1 MTYKAIS
8 TKGSKLAVSIS
19 STLTDIPGVENFS
32 INNGEEAVWED
43 GNLLTD
49 FDTLQ
54 ATGVGGGASISG
66 TLWLDPLDAVHQ
78 FLQTCKNNGG
88 VPSAAANVVGKAH
101 LGASGVIWDW
111 TGILTKWDA
120 KAERKS
126 GWSVDFEFKIDDRM
140 DLNEADP
147 T

>member
-1 MTYKAIS
+1 MTYKAVNA
-8 TKGSKLAVSIS
+8 KGSKLQVTIATV
-19 STLTDIPGVENFS
+19 LTDVPGVQSFT

-54 ATGVGGGASISG
+54 ASGVGGGASISG
-66 TLWLDPLDAVHQ
+66 TLWFDPLDPVHQ
-78 FLQTCKNNGG
+78 FLQLCKNIGG
-88 VPSAAANVVGKAH
+88 VPTATTYIVGKAFI
-101 LGASGVIWDW
+101 GTSGVIWDF

-120 KAERKS
+120 KNERKS
-126 GWSVDFEFKIDDRM
+126 GWSVDFEIKLNDRM